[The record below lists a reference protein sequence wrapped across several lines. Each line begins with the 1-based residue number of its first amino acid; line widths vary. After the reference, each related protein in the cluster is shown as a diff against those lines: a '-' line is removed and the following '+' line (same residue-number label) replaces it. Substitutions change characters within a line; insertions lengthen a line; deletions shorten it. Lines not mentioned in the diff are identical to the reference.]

1 MTNLASIAIDTA
13 ERIPDAIAYKLD
25 DTEVNWQAVD
35 EGSARVAGLLK
46 EKGFEPGDR
55 VGIMLP
61 NVPYFPIAYYGILR
75 AGGTVVPMNVLLKG
89 REVKFY
95 LEDPGA
101 KLVFAWHD
109 FADAAEK
116 GAEEA
121 GAEVILVKPG
131 EFEQLLGDAEPEREV
146 VDRDESDTAVI
157 LYTSGTTGQPKGAEL
172 THDNMR
178 RNAELSHRLF
188 GTSDDDVVLGA
199 LPLFHSFGQT
209 CCMNACAVAGATMTF
224 IPRFDP
230 AKALE
235 IIERDTVTVFLGV
248 PTMYNAMLND
258 KSREERDTSSLR
270 ICGSGGSAM
279 PGELMRGFEKAFD
292 CKILEGYGLSET
304 SPVASFNHPDKE
316 RKIGSIGT
324 PIEGVEM
331 KLVDDDGNDV
341 EQGEVGEIVIK
352 GHNVMKGYWNK
363 PDATDEA
370 IVDGWFHSGD
380 MGKIDE
386 DGYFFIVDR
395 KKELI
400 IRGGYNVYPREIEEV
415 LYEHEAV
422 LEAAVIGVEDESMGE
437 EVGAAVVL
445 KEGQDVSAD
454 DLKAYVKD
462 EVANYKYPRKIW
474 FVDELP
480 KGPTGKIL
488 KREIEV
494 PEEAK
499 TG

>member
-1 MTNLASIAIDTA
+1 MTNLATIATETA
-13 ERIPDAIAYKLD
+13 ERIPDGIAYKLD

-55 VGIMLP
+55 VGVMLP

-109 FADAAEK
+109 FAEAAEK

-131 EFEQLLGDAEPEREV
+131 EFEKLLGDAEPEREV
-146 VDRDESDTAVI
+146 ADRDGDDTAVI

-172 THDNMR
+172 THDNMHS
-178 RNAELSHRLF
+178 NAKASHGLF
-188 GTSDDDVVLGA
+188 STDEDDVVLGA

-209 CCMNACAVAGATMTF
+209 CCMNACALSGATLTF

-230 AKALE
+230 DKALE
-235 IIERDTVTVFLGV
+235 IIERDKVTLFAGV
-248 PTMYNAMLND
+248 PTMYNAMLNSD
-258 KSREERDTSSLR
+258 AREKHDHSSLR
-270 ICGSGGSAM
+270 ICCSGGSAM

-292 CKILEGYGLSET
+292 TMILEGYGLSET

-316 RKIGSIGT
+316 RKVGSIGT

-341 EQGEVGEIVIK
+341 EQGEVGEIAIK
-352 GHNVMKGYWNK
+352 GHNVMKGYHDN
-363 PDATDEA
+363 PEATETA
-370 IVDGWFHSGD
+370 IQDGWFRTGD
-380 MGKIDE
+380 LGRKD
-386 DGYFFIVDR
+386 DKGFFYIVDR
-395 KKELI
+395 SKDMI
-400 IRGGYNVYPREIEEV
+400 IRGGFNVYPREIEETM
-415 LYEHEAV
+415 LTHPAV
-422 LEAAVIGVEDESMGE
+422 SLAAVIGVPDDENGEEIKAFVIRNDGDATTEDELVDWCADQM
-437 EVGAAVVL
+437 AA
-445 KEGQDVSAD
+445 
-454 DLKAYVKD
+454 
-462 EVANYKYPRKIW
+462 YKYPRSVQ
-474 FVDELP
+474 FVDALP
-480 KGPTGKIL
+480 MTATGKIL
-488 KREIEV
+488 KREL
-494 PEEAK
+494 PR
-499 TG
+499 G